1 MPRVIVIGSGIGGLA
16 TAIRLACKGYEV
28 TVLEKNEG
36 PGGKLGLIER
46 NGYRFDTGPSLF
58 TQPANLE
65 ELFEVAGESIQDF
78 FRYRSVDVSCRY
90 FYEDGKRIEAYTDR
104 DAFASEMQRVA
115 GEDPA
120 RIRAYLSESERMY
133 DDVGKIF
140 LDHSLHNPS
149 TWLHPRVLK
158 ALRRTGFSHVF
169 RSLDRFNRDRFRSP
183 EAVQLF
189 NRYATYNGSNPYK
202 APGMLSLIPHLEHNE
217 GTFYPEG
224 GMISIVDALHRLA
237 LKKGVEFRFGEKVE
251 GIQTENG
258 RVTGVRA
265 GGRFHSSDVVV
276 SNVDVYYTYRDL
288 LKDDKRAANVLKR
301 ERSSSALIFYWG
313 IGRSFPELHLHN
325 IFFSRDYAAEFSHLF
340 DLKRPYPDPT
350 VYINITSKMESGQAP
365 EGSENWFVM
374 LNAPAGDVLSNPE
387 AVSQARENTLD
398 KLERMLGRDIRPH
411 IETEDVLT
419 PKGIERNTDSYLGSL
434 YGTSSNSK
442 WAAFL
447 RHPNRRMSL
456 RGLFFTGGSVH
467 PGGGIPLCMKS
478 ARIVSEML
486 PFATQWRP

>member
-16 TAIRLACKGYEV
+16 SAIRLACKGYEV
-28 TVLEKNEG
+28 TVLEKNEA

-65 ELFEVAGESIQDF
+65 ELFELAGESIQDY
-78 FRYRSVDVSCRY
+78 FRYRSVDVSCHY
-90 FYEDGKRIEAYTDR
+90 FYENGKRLKAYTDR
-104 DAFASEMQRVA
+104 HAFADEMQRVT
-115 GEDPA
+115 GED
-120 RIRAYLSESERMY
+120 RERVHQYLAESERMY
-133 DDVGKIF
+133 DDVGRIF
-140 LDHSLHNPS
+140 LDHSLHKAS

-158 ALRRTGFSHVF
+158 AMRRTGFGHVF
-169 RSLDRFNRDRFRSP
+169 RSLDRFNRDRFKSP

-224 GMISIVDALHRLA
+224 GMISIVEALHRLA

-251 GIQTENG
+251 GIRTEGG
-258 RVTGVRA
+258 RVTGVNTSGA
-265 GGRFHSSDVVV
+265 FLPADIVV

-288 LKDDKRAANVLKR
+288 LKDERRAANVLKR

-325 IFFSRDYAAEFSHLF
+325 IFFSRDYEAEFRHLF
-340 DLKRPYPDPT
+340 DLKRAYPDPT
-350 VYINITSKMESGQAP
+350 VYINITSKMEGGQAP
-365 EGSENWFVM
+365 DGSENWFVM
-374 LNAPAGDVLSNPE
+374 LNAPAGDALSDPE
-387 AVSQARENTLD
+387 AVKIARENTLD
-398 KLERMLGRDIRPH
+398 KLERMLGSDIRPH
-411 IETEDVLT
+411 IQTEDILT
-419 PKGIERNTDSYLGSL
+419 PKGIERHTDSHLGSL

-447 RHPNRRMSL
+447 RHPNQRSAY

-478 ARIVSEML
+478 ARIVSELL
-486 PFATQWRP
+486 PPARKWKP

>member
-16 TAIRLACKGYEV
+16 SAIRLACKGYEV
-28 TVLEKNEG
+28 TVLEKNEA
-36 PGGKLGLIER
+36 PGGKLGMIER

-65 ELFEVAGESIQDF
+65 ELFELAGESIQDY
-78 FRYRSVDVSCRY
+78 FRYRSVDVSCHY
-90 FYEDGKRIEAYTDR
+90 FYENGKRLKAYTDR
-104 DAFASEMQRVA
+104 HAFADEMQRVT
-115 GEDPA
+115 GED
-120 RIRAYLSESERMY
+120 RERVHHYLAESERMY
-133 DDVGKIF
+133 DDVGRIF
-140 LDHSLHNPS
+140 LDHSLHKAS

-158 ALRRTGFSHVF
+158 AMRRTGFGHVF
-169 RSLDRFNRDRFRSP
+169 RSLDRFNRDRFKSP

-224 GMISIVDALHRLA
+224 GMISIVEALHRLA
-237 LKKGVEFRFGEKVE
+237 LMKGVEFHFGQKVE
-251 GIQTENG
+251 GIRTARG
-258 RVTGVRA
+258 RVTGVQS
-265 GGRFHSSDVVV
+265 GGRFLPADIVV

-288 LKDDKRAANVLKR
+288 LKDERRAANVLKR

-340 DLKRPYPDPT
+340 DLKRAYPDPT
-350 VYINITSKMESGQAP
+350 VYINITSKMEGGQAP
-365 EGSENWFVM
+365 DGSENWFVM
-374 LNAPAGDVLSNPE
+374 LNAPAGDALSDPE
-387 AVSQARENTLD
+387 AVKIARENTLD
-398 KLERMLGRDIRPH
+398 KLERMLGSDIRPH
-411 IETEDVLT
+411 IQTEDILT
-419 PKGIERNTDSYLGSL
+419 PKGIERHTDSHLGSL

-447 RHPNRRMSL
+447 RHPNQRSAY

-478 ARIVSEML
+478 ARIVSELL
-486 PFATQWRP
+486 PPARQWKP

>member
-58 TQPANLE
+58 TQPTNLE
-65 ELFEVAGESIQDF
+65 ELFELAGEPIHDY

-90 FYEDGKRIEAYTDR
+90 FYEDGKKIEAYTDR
-104 DAFASEMQRVA
+104 DAFASEMQRVT
-115 GEDPA
+115 GEDPDH
-120 RIRAYLSESERMY
+120 IRNYLSESERMY
-133 DDVGKIF
+133 DDVGRIF
-140 LDHSLHNPS
+140 LEYSLHNPS
-149 TWLHPRVLK
+149 TWLHPRIFN

-169 RSLDRFNRDRFRSP
+169 RSLDRFNRNRFRSP

-224 GMISIVDALHRLA
+224 GMISIVEALHRLA

-251 GIQTENG
+251 GINTENG
-258 RVTGVRA
+258 RVTGVMA
-265 GGRFHSSDVVV
+265 GGRLHPSDVVV

-288 LKDDKRAANVLKR
+288 LKDEKRAADVLKR

-313 IGRSFPELHLHN
+313 IKRSFPELHLHN
-325 IFFSRDYAAEFSHLF
+325 IFFSQDYAAEFSHLF

-350 VYINITSKMESGQAP
+350 VYINITSKMEAGQAP
-365 EGSENWFVM
+365 EDAENWFVM
-374 LNAPAGDVLSNPE
+374 LNAPAGDVLSDPD
-387 AVSQARENTLD
+387 AVNMARENTLN
-398 KLERMLGRDIRPH
+398 KLERMLGRDIRPY

-447 RHPNRRMSL
+447 RHPNRRRSL

-478 ARIVSEML
+478 ARIVSDML
-486 PFATQWRP
+486 PSAREWKP

>member
-28 TVLEKNEG
+28 TILEKNDA

-46 NGYRFDTGPSLF
+46 IGYRFDTGPSLF

-65 ELFEVAGESIQDF
+65 ELFALAGEPISDY
-78 FRYRSVDVSCRY
+78 FRYRTVDVSCRY

-104 DAFASEMQRVA
+104 NAFAEEMQRVT
-115 GEDPA
+115 GEDPE
-120 RIRAYLSESERMY
+120 RIRRYLEESEQVY
-133 DDVGKIF
+133 DNVGRIF
-140 LDHSLHNPS
+140 LDHSLHSLS

-158 ALRRTGFSHVF
+158 AMRSTGFGHVF
-169 RSLDRFNRDRFRSP
+169 GSLDRFNRNRFRTP

-189 NRYATYNGSNPYK
+189 NRYATYNGSNPYR

-224 GMISIVDALHRLA
+224 GMISIVEALHRLA
-237 LKKGVEFRFGEKVE
+237 LKKGVEFHFGQKVE
-251 GIQTENG
+251 GIRTARG
-258 RVTGVRA
+258 RVTGVQS
-265 GGRFHSSDVVV
+265 GGRFLPADIVV

-288 LKDDKRAANVLKR
+288 LKDERRAANVLKR

-325 IFFSRDYAAEFSHLF
+325 IFFSRDYEAEFRHLF
-340 DLKRPYPDPT
+340 DLKRAYPDPT
-350 VYINITSKMESGQAP
+350 VYINITSKMEGGQAP
-365 EGSENWFVM
+365 DGSENWFVM
-374 LNAPAGDVLSNPE
+374 LNAPAGDALSDPE
-387 AVSQARENTLD
+387 AVKIARENTLD
-398 KLERMLGRDIRPH
+398 KLERMLGSDIRPH
-411 IETEDVLT
+411 IQTEDILT
-419 PKGIERNTDSYLGSL
+419 PKGIERHTDSHLGSL

-447 RHPNRRMSL
+447 RHPNQRSAY

-478 ARIVSEML
+478 ARIVSELL
-486 PFATQWRP
+486 PPARQWKP

>member
-224 GMISIVDALHRLA
+224 GMISIVDALHLLA

-350 VYINITSKMESGQAP
+350 VYINITSKMEAGQAP

-374 LNAPAGDVLSNPE
+374 LNAPAGDVLSNQE

>member
-16 TAIRLACKGYEV
+16 SAIRLACKGYEV
-28 TVLEKNEG
+28 TVLEKNEA
-36 PGGKLGLIER
+36 PGGKLGMIER

-65 ELFEVAGESIQDF
+65 ELFELAGESIQDY
-78 FRYRSVDVSCRY
+78 FRYRSVDVSCHY
-90 FYEDGKRIEAYTDR
+90 FYENGKRLKAYTDR
-104 DAFASEMQRVA
+104 HAFADEMQRVT
-115 GEDPA
+115 GED
-120 RIRAYLSESERMY
+120 RERVHHYLAESERMY
-133 DDVGKIF
+133 DDVGRIF
-140 LDHSLHNPS
+140 LDHSLHKAS

-158 ALRRTGFSHVF
+158 AMRRTGFGHVF
-169 RSLDRFNRDRFRSP
+169 RSLDRFNRDRFKSP

-224 GMISIVDALHRLA
+224 GMISIVEALHRLA
-237 LKKGVEFRFGEKVE
+237 LMKGVEFHFGQKVE
-251 GIQTENG
+251 GIRTARG
-258 RVTGVRA
+258 RVTGVQS
-265 GGRFHSSDVVV
+265 GGRFLPADIVV

-288 LKDDKRAANVLKR
+288 LKDERRAANVLKR

-340 DLKRPYPDPT
+340 DLKRAYPDPT
-350 VYINITSKMESGQAP
+350 VYINITSKMEGGQAP
-365 EGSENWFVM
+365 DGSENWFVM
-374 LNAPAGDVLSNPE
+374 LNAPAGDALSDPE
-387 AVSQARENTLD
+387 AVKIARENTLD
-398 KLERMLGRDIRPH
+398 KLERMLGSDIRPH
-411 IETEDVLT
+411 IQTEDILT
-419 PKGIERNTDSYLGSL
+419 PKGIERHTDSHLGSL

-447 RHPNRRMSL
+447 RHPNQRSAY

-478 ARIVSEML
+478 AHIVSELL
-486 PFATQWRP
+486 PPARQWKP

>member
-28 TVLEKNEG
+28 TVLEKNDA

-65 ELFEVAGESIQDF
+65 ELFALAGEPIQEY
-78 FRYRSVDVSCRY
+78 FRYRTVDVSCRY

-104 DAFASEMQRVA
+104 EAFAAEMQRVT
-115 GEDPA
+115 GEDPE
-120 RIRAYLSESERMY
+120 RVRRYLSEAEQVY
-133 DDVGKIF
+133 ENVGRIF
-140 LDHSLHNPS
+140 LDHSLHSTS
-149 TWLHPRVLK
+149 TWLHPRVFK
-158 ALRRTGFSHVF
+158 ALASTGFGHLF
-169 RSLDRFNRDRFRSP
+169 RSLDGFNRDRFRTP

-189 NRYATYNGSNPYK
+189 NRYATYNGSNPYR

-224 GMISIVDALHRLA
+224 GMISIVEALHRLA

-251 GIQTENG
+251 GIHTGQG
-258 RVTGVRA
+258 RVTGVQS
-265 GGRFHSSDVVV
+265 GGQFLPADIVV

-288 LKDDKRAANVLKR
+288 LKDERRAANVLKR

-325 IFFSRDYAAEFSHLF
+325 IFFSRDYEAEFRHLF

-350 VYINITSKMESGQAP
+350 VYINITSKMEEGQAP
-365 EGSENWFVM
+365 AGGENWFVM
-374 LNAPAGDVLSNPE
+374 LNAPAGDALSDPE
-387 AVSQARENTLD
+387 AVNAARENTLD
-398 KLERMLGRDIRPH
+398 KLERMLGSEIRSH
-411 IETEDVLT
+411 IETEDILT
-419 PKGIERNTDSYLGSL
+419 PGGIQQKTDSYLGSL

-447 RHPNRRMSL
+447 RHPNQ
-456 RGLFFTGGSVH
+456 RGAFRDLFFTGGSVH

-478 ARIVSEML
+478 ARIVADML
-486 PFATQWRP
+486 PPAPQWKP

>member
-16 TAIRLACKGYEV
+16 SAIRLACKGYEV
-28 TVLEKNEG
+28 TVLEKNEA
-36 PGGKLGLIER
+36 PGGKLGMIER

-65 ELFEVAGESIQDF
+65 ELFELAGEYIQDY
-78 FRYRSVDVSCRY
+78 FRYRSVDVSCHY
-90 FYEDGKRIEAYTDR
+90 IYENGKRLKAYTDR
-104 DAFASEMQRVA
+104 HAFADEMQRVT
-115 GEDPA
+115 GED
-120 RIRAYLSESERMY
+120 RERVHQYLAESERMY
-133 DDVGKIF
+133 DDVGRIF
-140 LDHSLHNPS
+140 LDHSLHKAS

-158 ALRRTGFSHVF
+158 AMRRTGFGHVF
-169 RSLDRFNRDRFRSP
+169 RSLDRFNRDRFKSP

-224 GMISIVDALHRLA
+224 GMISIVEALHRLA

-251 GIQTENG
+251 GIRTEGG
-258 RVTGVRA
+258 RVTGVNTSGA
-265 GGRFHSSDVVV
+265 FLPADIVV

-288 LKDDKRAANVLKR
+288 LKDERRAANVLKR

-325 IFFSRDYAAEFSHLF
+325 IFFSRDYEAEFRHLF
-340 DLKRPYPDPT
+340 DLKRAYPDPT
-350 VYINITSKMESGQAP
+350 VYINITSKMEGGQAP
-365 EGSENWFVM
+365 DGSENWFVM
-374 LNAPAGDVLSNPE
+374 LNAPAGDALSDPE
-387 AVSQARENTLD
+387 AVKIARENTLD
-398 KLERMLGRDIRPH
+398 KLERMLGSDIRPH
-411 IETEDVLT
+411 IQTEDILT
-419 PKGIERNTDSYLGSL
+419 PKGIERHTDSHLGSL

-447 RHPNRRMSL
+447 RHPNQRSAY

-478 ARIVSEML
+478 ARIVSELL
-486 PFATQWRP
+486 PPARQWKP